1 MNIEKLMESYKK
13 AIKEC
18 TTKGSKILQKEKIV
32 KFTVEGEEVV
42 QIYRAGFIVP
52 NIDEEN
58 LVKWIKINY
67 LVNLARKRNKELVDK
82 ELEKI
87 GL

>member
-13 AIKEC
+13 AIQEC
-18 TTKGSKILQKEKIV
+18 TTKGSKILDKEKTV
-32 KFTVEGEEVV
+32 RFTVEGEEVV
-42 QIYRAGFIVP
+42 QVYRAGFIIP

-67 LVNLARKRNKELVDK
+67 LVNLARKRDKELVDLKLK
-82 ELEKI
+82 EF

>member
-18 TTKGSKILQKEKIV
+18 TTKGSKILEKEKIV
-32 KFTVEGEEVV
+32 KFTVEEEEVIQV
-42 QIYRAGFIVP
+42 YRAGFIVP
-52 NIDEEN
+52 NIDEER
-58 LVKWIKINY
+58 LVKWVKINY
-67 LVNLARKRNKELVDK
+67 LVNLARKRDKELVDLK
-82 ELEKI
+82 LSEI

>member
-18 TTKGSKILQKEKIV
+18 TTKGSKILTEEKEV
-32 KFTVEGEEVV
+32 KFVVEGQEVIQV
-42 QIYRAGFIVP
+42 YRAGFIVP
-52 NIDEEN
+52 DVSEEN

>member
-18 TTKGSKILQKEKIV
+18 TTKGSKILDKEKIV
-32 KFTVEGEEVV
+32 KFTVEGEEVIQV
-42 QIYRAGFIVP
+42 YRAGFIVP
-52 NIDEEN
+52 NIDEEK

-67 LVNLARKRNKELVDK
+67 LVNLARKRDKELVDLK
-82 ELEKI
+82 LSEI